1 MFDFALVLN
10 WFGFPTEVRQAWRK
24 CPPLDYAC
32 AWACTFMN
40 PCRFGTVFQFPQEPK
55 AAGQLEDA
63 LFTWVFGE
71 MAELISASELFAI
84 CSQFLRVESYY
95 TAFNCY
101 PAPTLLLTIS
111 GIKSFWPLGR

>member
-1 MFDFALVLN
+1 M
-10 WFGFPTEVRQAWRK
+10 PTTGLRVCLGMHIHE
-24 CPPLDYAC
+24 P
-32 AWACTFMN
+32 MHIH
-40 PCRFGTVFQFPQEPK
+40 GTLFQFPQEPK

-101 PAPTLLLTIS
+101 PAPKLLFNIS